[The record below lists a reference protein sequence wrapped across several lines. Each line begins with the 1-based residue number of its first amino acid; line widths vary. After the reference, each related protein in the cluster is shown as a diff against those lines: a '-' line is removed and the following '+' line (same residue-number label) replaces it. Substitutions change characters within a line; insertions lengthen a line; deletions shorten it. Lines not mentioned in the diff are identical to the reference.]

1 MTIRNFDDIS
11 GIRYELRALSKGH
24 KADQIT
30 LGAIR
35 RMLTTHSRITAAKDP
50 SNDATLQTRGPS
62 GPAKKT
68 TEKKVAFSVVQKLT
82 DLVADRQDKLKLA
95 LHINELI
102 RQNFEREEGE
112 VGAVVKKL
120 MGLSQDLV
128 TKTRKLYEDAES
140 TLSEQGNKNVPEDLK
155 ENIAEVLSYIKGE
168 FDTPNSAIKTRYYTV
183 ADTVGDEKLQRF
195 IHMGYITIAPF
206 EANETL
212 SKLVIVISRRQD
224 NTGKQSDYI
233 RTFTNDVTPASLLKT
248 NLGTKFDSGSRA
260 FQILMTSLKVDNII
274 NQVDPTQ
281 IPVKRSQLNYTNPNI
296 LKNDVDEDNGV
307 ITFYLKNTVTD
318 EKAANQIMQDI
329 FVETRKLIRV
339 VHPRA
344 KNSIKATK
352 PLSKKVRL
360 KTATGTKSA
369 ERWSFK
375 IMFSKP
381 EQGQTVELPRNKV
394 KQFLDILEIETP
406 EAAREFN
413 ILLKNFLGIHV
424 KK

>member
-11 GIRYELRALSKGH
+11 GIRYELRALSRGY
-24 KADQIT
+24 KADQIA
-30 LGAIR
+30 LSAIR
-35 RMLTTHSRITAAKDP
+35 RMLSSRNRITAAKD
-50 SNDATLQTRGPS
+50 SKNDPTLQTRGPS

-82 DLVADRQDKLKLA
+82 ELVADRQDKLKLA

-120 MGLSQDLV
+120 MGLSQDLIG
-128 TKTRKLYEDAES
+128 KTRKLYEDAES
-140 TLSEQGNKNVPEDLK
+140 TLSEQGNTNVPDDLK
-155 ENIAEVLSYIKGE
+155 ENISEILSFIKGE
-168 FDTPNSAIKTRYYTV
+168 FETPNSAIKTRYYSV

-212 SKLVIVISRRQD
+212 SKLVIVVSRRQD
-224 NTGKQSDYI
+224 STGKQSDYI
-233 RTFTNDVTPASLLKT
+233 RTFTNDVTPAAILKT
-248 NLGTKFDSGSRA
+248 NLGTKFDDSERA
-260 FQILMTSLKVDNII
+260 FKILMTSLKVDNII

-307 ITFYLKNTVTD
+307 ITFYLKNTVTSED
-318 EKAANQIMQDI
+318 AANKIMQDI

-339 VHPRA
+339 IHPRA
-344 KNSIKATK
+344 KNSVKATR
-352 PLSKKVRL
+352 PVSKKVRL
-360 KTATGTKSA
+360 KTETGSKTA

-381 EQGQTVELPRNKV
+381 ESGQTIELPRNKV
-394 KQFLDILEIETP
+394 KHLGD
-406 EAAREFN
+406 RES
-413 ILLKNFLGIHV
+413 
-424 KK
+424 